1 MPEGLQELMADVTR
15 EVLRFQPE
23 NIEEFIADYLEAML
37 LTREL
42 FHIADL
48 TIEDVL
54 DSSLQIVELLQK
66 DGISLHQ
73 AESAVEVIKEEF
85 RSHITDMGEDE
96 PLKELN
102 VVNRLIHECK
112 LTTEQAK
119 LASGII
125 ESAWCHYYQRNKN
138 QVSKINPD
146 IAQHVAVKNT
156 LAIYKKSKAS
166 GSKVV
171 SKSKLKAAQIEKERN
186 EAAGKIQAWYRGR
199 KVREEF
205 KEMTQAATK
214 IQAAFKGYKARK
226 ELQLVDGKSK
236 EVEVEP
242 KVEIN
247 VAEVDKEQ
255 EDAAVKI
262 QAAFKCYKARKEL
275 QNDVV
280 KSKEV
285 GFHLVEIN
293 LPEVDKE
300 QEDAAVKIQAGF
312 KGYKTRKNFKQ
323 QMSNDQNFEVIE
335 SESKSDENVTEVDK
349 GLEKAATKIQAGFKG
364 YKTRQ
369 QLKQQTEPCADN
381 EFWKSSCF
389 EKREKAAT
397 VIQSWFR
404 ACNIRKVLQIQH
416 KSAAIIQAHFRG
428 FKTRK
433 NIQGMNLKCDFA
445 ISERQ
450 Q

>member
-166 GSKVV
+166 GSKLV

-205 KEMTQAATK
+205 KEMAQAATK

-247 VAEVDKEQ
+247 LA
-255 EDAAVKI
+255 
-262 QAAFKCYKARKEL
+262 
-275 QNDVV
+275 
-280 KSKEV
+280 
-285 GFHLVEIN
+285 
-293 LPEVDKE
+293 EVDKE

-312 KGYKTRKNFKQ
+312 KGYKTRKNLKQ

-349 GLEKAATKIQAGFKG
+349 ELEEAATKIQAGFKG